1 MKALSPKLLIVAGSL
16 MVAGFASAAVYKYID
31 ENGNVA
37 YGDKP
42 VSGSEKVKIQKAKR
56 PKPEVQNEEE
66 ESDQQPQSN
75 RNGGSRQSGGETPS
89 VVYKSLEILTP
100 KNEKIIDD
108 RTGTVQVIFLPTP
121 SLGPTDQLVI
131 TVDGKDVSKGRDANL
146 ALQQVARGQHT
157 VTGRILD
164 SDDKLKIQANT
175 VTFHVRRPSVN
186 SLALDDN
193 N

>member
-1 MKALSPKLLIVAGSL
+1 MKALPPVVLVVAASL
-16 MVAGFASAAVYKYID
+16 MAAGFASAAVYKYID

-42 VSGSEKVKIQKAKR
+42 VSGSEQVKIQKAKR
-56 PKPEVQNEEE
+56 PKPQVQDEG
-66 ESDQQPQSN
+66 ESGEQPQSN
-75 RNGGSRQSGGETPS
+75 RNGGSRQSGDEDAP

-100 KNEKIIDD
+100 KNEKVIDD

-121 SLGPTDQLVI
+121 SLAPSDQLVI
-131 TVDGKDVSKGRDANL
+131 TVDGKDLSKGRDANL
-146 ALQQVARGQHT
+146 ALQQVSRGQHT

-164 SDDKLKIQANT
+164 ADGNLKIQANT

-186 SLALDDN
+186 NSLALDN
-193 N
+193 NN